1 MSVSAAPR
9 QNDETV
15 LVTDDESMVLDLV
28 RTLLQ
33 AQGYK
38 VLLAADGPEAIRIS
52 KEHPGAI
59 DLLLTDMVMPGMSG
73 PELAKELMARR
84 PLMKVLYMSGY
95 TEYAVVNQGV
105 MERVQSFIWKPFS
118 NAALAQKVREVLDS
132 PPVK

>member
-132 PPVK
+132 PPAK

>member
-1 MSVSAAPR
+1 MSAAPR